1 MPHCGNTHVYDS
13 NNTQGGRERYTVH
26 NFFYNR
32 TAFNVEVFHWG
43 TFWQQCGK
51 KTSLQGCAPR
61 QILGSLM
68 LWMCGVQG
76 TQHLSATCMQKL
88 RFPSCLRAKFKLQ
101 GPLGTARA
109 HPCSCYKVDIVYFY
123 QTFSIISS
131 SLCSSKHVFP
141 LYAVHITLNIIL
153 GCLQKVFFGT
163 GGSEC

>member
-26 NFFYNR
+26 NFLYNR

-43 TFWQQCGK
+43 TFWQHCGK

-123 QTFSIISS
+123 QTFSIYHQA
-131 SLCSSKHVFP
+131 CARRNMYFHCM
-141 LYAVHITLNIIL
+141 LYIL
-153 GCLQKVFFGT
+153 L
-163 GGSEC
+163 